1 MAAVDGH
8 QDRVVLRDLVWIDET
23 YVNDTDLHLGYGVA
37 RKRGLSRQK
46 VRIAVAIDVRKNPVA
61 VVYGRGKPSS
71 ARVLTAFNGHIAEGG
86 AGRPRQ
92 GEGAR
97 RADPRV
103 GLRRE
108 GAQGRRQR
116 PGLPGADVHGEQP
129 LLLAQAIPLEV
140 HGHVDVEPPAVPQ
153 LVRVPVQGQAGLRE
167 MPETA
172 KVVRHLLLAE
182 ARFRSST

>member
-1 MAAVDGH
+1 MLEGSKSDMATWRRFISLMRFNVPLDAMAEKLGITHQTAWEWRHRVMAAVDGH

-86 AGRPRQ
+86 W
-92 GEGAR
+92 
-97 RADPRV
+97 
-103 GLRRE
+103 
-108 GAQGRRQR
+108 
-116 PGLPGADVHGEQP
+116 
-129 LLLAQAIPLEV
+129 
-140 HGHVDVEPPAVPQ
+140 
-153 LVRVPVQGQAGLRE
+153 
-167 MPETA
+167 
-172 KVVRHLLLAE
+172 
-182 ARFRSST
+182 SSTTGRGRTAR